1 MEKQT
6 ISNQNFPSP
15 HYEYPHFHSKPP
27 IHSSNSMSMFL
38 FYQCKSHAPLP
49 SSNMK
54 PTAWPN
60 CLLSTFASQK
70 MLKLKWPQ
78 EEDLQELPLRS
89 RLLIALWIA
98 EFGRYLY
105 LNSSREEL
113 YLWRQSRS
121 STLQTE
127 IFLRKNQ
134 SKWFFMSNPKAFP
147 PKEFSS
153 PLLTQL
159 ITN

>member
-6 ISNQNFPSP
+6 ISNLNFPSP
-15 HYEYPHFHSKPP
+15 HFEYPHFHSKLP

-70 MLKLKWPQ
+70 MLELKWLQ
-78 EEDLQELPLRS
+78 EGDLQGLPLRS
-89 RLLIALWIA
+89 EQPITLWIA
-98 EFGRYLY
+98 EFGIYLY
-105 LNSSREEL
+105 WNSNHEEL
-113 YLWRQSRS
+113 YLWLRSRS

-134 SKWFFMSNPKAFP
+134 NILFFMSNPIAFP
-147 PKEFSS
+147 PMEFSS
-153 PLLTQL
+153 PLLPQ
-159 ITN
+159 IVAN